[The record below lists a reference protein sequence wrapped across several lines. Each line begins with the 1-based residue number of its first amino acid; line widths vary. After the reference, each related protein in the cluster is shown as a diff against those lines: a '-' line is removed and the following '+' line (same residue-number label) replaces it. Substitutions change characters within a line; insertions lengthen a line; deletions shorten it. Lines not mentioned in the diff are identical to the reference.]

1 MKTNI
6 KFSIIC
12 CSHNEEIL
20 NNNLLRSANL
30 DDHEL
35 LIYNDCSNV
44 PRAYNEAHSDASGD
58 FLMFVHHDVFLP
70 DNFFINLE
78 KNIQLIQNENWG
90 VLGPAGTTNRNTLAG
105 NVSDRGREWP
115 YATGR
120 STWHSRNKPTEVQTL
135 DELLLIKRNDDFR
148 FDEKIPS
155 SHHLFASDIC
165 LQYAKKSYKN
175 YSLPA
180 YCEHNSGLGKGVP
193 DDWYT
198 SADYIKLK
206 WKDMLPIYTTSG
218 GMH

>member
-1 MKTNI
+1 MKTNM

-44 PRAYNEAHSDASGD
+44 PRAYNEAHSDASSD

-70 DNFFINLE
+70 EDFFIDLE

-90 VLGPAGTTNRNTLAG
+90 VLGPAGTTNRNKFAG
-105 NVSDRGREWP
+105 KISDRGREWP
-115 YATGR
+115 GHGQ
-120 STWHSRNKPTEVQTL
+120 STWHSRNNPTEVQTL
-135 DELLLIKRNDDFR
+135 DELLLVKRNDDFR

-155 SHHLFASDIC
+155 SHHLFGSDIC

-180 YCEHNSGLGKGVP
+180 YCEHNSGLGKVVP
-193 DDWYT
+193 NDWYT
-198 SADYIKLK
+198 SADYIKTK
-206 WKDMLPIYTTSG
+206 WKDMLPIHATCG
-218 GMH
+218 VIH